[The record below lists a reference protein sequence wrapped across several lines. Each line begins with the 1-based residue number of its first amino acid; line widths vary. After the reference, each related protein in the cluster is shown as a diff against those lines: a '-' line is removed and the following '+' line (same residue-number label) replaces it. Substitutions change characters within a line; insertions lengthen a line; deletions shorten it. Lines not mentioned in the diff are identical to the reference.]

1 MPSSKVVRTDQFTR
15 YGTAV
20 RPTTH
25 NEERE
30 TMTDVIPLIE
40 QIKAIHPTSGKPI
53 TIVGVDATGVDLKL
67 VVIHR
72 GPKGIFAET
81 IDYADEDF
89 PRAAA

>member
-1 MPSSKVVRTDQFTR
+1 
-15 YGTAV
+15 
-20 RPTTH
+20 
-25 NEERE
+25 
-30 TMTDVIPLIE
+30 MTNVIPLTE

-53 TIVGVDATGVDLKL
+53 TIVGVEASPTGLDLKL

-89 PRAAA
+89 PRSAA